1 LRWNPEYRYETVLFT
16 QSIAAPVAMAKS
28 QQTLY
33 FGYGSNIWLHQ
44 MSLRCPTSKYIGVA
58 RLPNF
63 RWIINSRGYANVVA
77 SASSDEVYGLVYSLA
92 PSDEAQLDI
101 NESVPHAY
109 TKETMKANLWVSK
122 IGEPVDVAA
131 GGTGKAAADL
141 LVYIDRHRT
150 ADDAPKKEYIHRM
163 NMGIKDALKRGVPE
177 EYVDQVIRRFI
188 PKQCEPG
195 MEELANRQALRFED
209 ER

>member
-1 LRWNPEYRYETVLFT
+1 MTKP
-16 QSIAAPVAMAKS
+16 

-33 FGYGSNIWLHQ
+33 FGYGSNLWLHQ

-58 RLPNF
+58 RLPKY
-63 RWIINSRGYANVVA
+63 RWIINSRGYANIVA
-77 SASSDEVYGLVYSLA
+77 SASSDEVYGLVYSLT

-101 NESVPHAY
+101 NESVPDAY
-109 TKETMKANLWVSK
+109 AKEIMRAKLWVSK
-122 IGEPVDVAA
+122 VGEPVDVAA
-131 GGTGKAAADL
+131 GGTGEAAADL

-150 ADDAPKKEYIHRM
+150 VDDAPKQEYIHRM

-188 PKQCEPG
+188 PKQCESG

>member
-1 LRWNPEYRYETVLFT
+1 MLEP
-16 QSIAAPVAMAKS
+16 

-58 RLPNF
+58 RLPNY
-63 RWIINSRGYANVVA
+63 RWIINNRGYANIVA

-92 PSDEAQLDI
+92 PSDEAQLDV
-101 NESVPHAY
+101 NEGVPYAY
-109 TKETMKANLWVSK
+109 TKEILKATFRVPR

-131 GGTGKAAADL
+131 GSTREAAADV

-150 ADDAPKKEYIHRM
+150 VDDTPKQEYIHRM
-163 NMGIKDALKRGVPE
+163 NTGIKDALKEGVPE
-177 EYVDQVIRRFI
+177 DYIDQVIRKFI
-188 PKQCEPG
+188 PKQCKPG
-195 MEELANRQALRFED
+195 MKELAYKQALRFDD